1 MENEEQRELIL
12 ETMESMLEIQLRSVR
27 RLKKRSDAQSK
38 KKKAAEP
45 ESRKRKSLTDL
56 CFELLTLEGGALH
69 VDTMVELLK
78 KRFGRSTD
86 RDSLASALAKK
97 ARKDERLQRV
107 APGTYTL
114 NSETIQ

>member
-1 MENEEQRELIL
+1 MEYEERRELIL

-27 RLKKRSDAQSK
+27 QLKKSGTQTGRR
-38 KKKAAEP
+38 KAREP
-45 ESRKRKSLTDL
+45 ESQKRTSMTEL
-56 CFELLTLEGGALH
+56 CIELLTSEGGSLH

-78 KRFGRSTD
+78 KRFERSTD

-107 APGTYTL
+107 APGTYSL
-114 NSETIQ
+114 SGKMSQ

>member
-27 RLKKRSDAQSK
+27 RLKRSNTQPGKR
-38 KKKAAEP
+38 KAP
-45 ESRKRKSLTDL
+45 GSQSRKRKSLTEL
-56 CFELLTLEGGALH
+56 CFQLLTLEGGALH

-114 NSETIQ
+114 NSETF